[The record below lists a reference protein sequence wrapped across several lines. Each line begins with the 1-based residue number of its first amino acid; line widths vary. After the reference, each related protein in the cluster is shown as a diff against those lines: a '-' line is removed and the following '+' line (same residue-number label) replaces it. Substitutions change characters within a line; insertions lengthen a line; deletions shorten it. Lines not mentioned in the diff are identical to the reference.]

1 VSRPGLVLTVD
12 DRTRAFAV
20 PAGESLRSVVLPVG
34 ARVVYPPEAVATL
47 TDPLRAVADAL
58 AAPLGSEPLAARLHP
73 GLRLT
78 VSVEGVTRPWPLA
91 AAPDPRGRV
100 VEAVL
105 TLAAAA
111 GVDDVAVVVATGLG
125 RRLFPAERTALL
137 GDRVSRS
144 FGPLGRL
151 TDHDAADPTGPV
163 RVGST
168 DAGDDVELDRR
179 VAESDLLV
187 RVGVATSPGDSGPGA
202 LPRTLG
208 STATAV
214 LCEDPQAAAA
224 AGAVAVTAVPTF
236 AVELV
241 LEDVAAGGRAGFLA
255 TREWEW
261 SLRDQVSARV
271 TRGLF
276 PRLPARVR
284 GQAVS
289 AVRGGRALVGIAAGD
304 PVAVAAATAATL
316 ARQQQVP
323 VRGQADV
330 VVLGVPAVGP
340 YNAGAPLNPVLAAS
354 LALDTLLGA
363 HTGMPLVRPGGVAVL
378 LHPLTPAFSQVQHPA
393 HADFY
398 ADVLGSG
405 LGGTTPPGTG
415 PEAAGWAAA
424 RDRYATDPWYR
435 ELHSTSHAYPGIHP
449 FLVWERTA
457 ALRAALG
464 DVIWVGADRTAAARV
479 GGRAAT
485 TVYDALEI
493 ASATVGRDPSITLL
507 HSPPRLIADVS

>member
-1 VSRPGLVLTVD
+1 MSRPGLVLTVD

-20 PAGESLRSVVLPVG
+20 PSGESLRSLVLPVG

-58 AAPLGSEPLAARLHP
+58 AAPLGSEPLAALLHP

-78 VSVEGVTRPWPLA
+78 VSVEGVTRPWPMA
-91 AAPDPRGRV
+91 APPDPRGRV

-137 GDRVSRS
+137 GERVSRS

-151 TDHDAADPTGPV
+151 TDHDAGDPTGPV
-163 RVGST
+163 TVGTT
-168 DAGDDVELDRR
+168 DAGGDVELDRR

-187 RVGVATSPGDSGPGA
+187 RVGVATSPADSGPA
-202 LPRTLG
+202 AVPRTLG

-214 LCEDPQAAAA
+214 RCEDPAAAA
-224 AGAVAVTAVPTF
+224 EAGAVALAAVPTF
-236 AVELV
+236 TIELV
-241 LEDVAAGGRAGFLA
+241 LEDVAAGGRAGFLS

-261 SLRDQVSARV
+261 SLREQVSARV
-271 TRGLF
+271 TRQLF

-284 GQAVS
+284 GRAVS
-289 AVRGGRALVGIAAGD
+289 AVSGGRALVGVAAGD

-316 ARQQQVP
+316 RRQQQVP
-323 VRGQADV
+323 VRAQADV

-363 HTGMPLVRPGGVAVL
+363 HTGTPLVRPGGVAVL
-378 LHPLTPAFSQVQHPA
+378 LHPLTPRFSQVQHPA

-398 ADVLGSG
+398 ADVLGAG
-405 LGGTTPPGTG
+405 LGTDVGAV
-415 PEAAGWAAA
+415 AADWAAA
-424 RDRYATDPWYR
+424 RDRYAADPWYR
-435 ELHSTSHAYPGIHP
+435 QLHSTSHAYPGIHP
-449 FLVWERTA
+449 FLLWQRTA
-457 ALRAALG
+457 ALRDSLG

-485 TVYDALEI
+485 TLHDALEI

>member
-1 VSRPGLVLTVD
+1 
-12 DRTRAFAV
+12 
-20 PAGESLRSVVLPVG
+20 
-34 ARVVYPPEAVATL
+34 
-47 TDPLRAVADAL
+47 
-58 AAPLGSEPLAARLHP
+58 
-73 GLRLT
+73 
-78 VSVEGVTRPWPLA
+78 
-91 AAPDPRGRV
+91 
-100 VEAVL
+100 
-105 TLAAAA
+105 
-111 GVDDVAVVVATGLG
+111 
-125 RRLFPAERTALL
+125 
-137 GDRVSRS
+137 
-144 FGPLGRL
+144 
-151 TDHDAADPTGPV
+151 
-163 RVGST
+163 
-168 DAGDDVELDRR
+168 
-179 VAESDLLV
+179 
-187 RVGVATSPGDSGPGA
+187 
-202 LPRTLG
+202 
-208 STATAV
+208 V

-405 LGGTTPPGTG
+405 LGTATGPGSGSGLGGTTPPGTG

-479 GGRAAT
+479 GDRAAT

>member
-1 VSRPGLVLTVD
+1 MSRPGLVLTVD

-20 PAGESLRSVVLPVG
+20 PSGESLRSVALPVG
-34 ARVVYPPEAVATL
+34 SRVVYPPEAVATL

-78 VSVEGVTRPWPLA
+78 VTVEGVTRPWPLA

-125 RRLFPAERTALL
+125 RRLLPAERTALL
-137 GDRVSRS
+137 GERVSRS

-151 TDHDAADPTGPV
+151 TDHDAGDPTGPV
-163 RVGST
+163 SVGTT
-168 DAGDDVELDRR
+168 DAGDDVELDHR

-187 RVGVATSPGDSGPGA
+187 RVGVATSPADSGPA
-202 LPRTLG
+202 AVPRTLG

-214 LCEDPQAAAA
+214 RCEDPLAAAA
-224 AGAVAVTAVPTF
+224 AGAVAVAAVPTF

-241 LEDVAAGGRAGFLA
+241 LEDLPAGGRAGFLS

-261 SLRDQVSARV
+261 SLRQQVSARV

-276 PRLPARVR
+276 PRLPGKLR
-284 GQAVS
+284 GQLVAQ
-289 AVRGGRALVGIAAGD
+289 VRGGRRLVGVTAGE
-304 PVAVAAATAATL
+304 PAAVATATAATL

-323 VRGQADV
+323 VHGQADV

-363 HTGMPLVRPGGVAVL
+363 HTGTPLVRPGGVALL

-398 ADVLGSG
+398 TEVLAADLD
-405 LGGTTPPGTG
+405 
-415 PEAAGWAAA
+415 AAGWAVA

-435 ELHSTSHAYPGIHP
+435 ELHSTSHAYPGVHP
-449 FLVWERTA
+449 FLLWQRMA
-457 ALRAALG
+457 ALRESLG
-464 DVIWVGADRTAAARV
+464 DVVWVGADRTAAGRV

-485 TVYDALEI
+485 TLPDALEI
-493 ASATVGRDPSITLL
+493 AAATVGRDPSITLL
-507 HSPPRLIADVS
+507 HSPPRLTADVS

>member
-1 VSRPGLVLTVD
+1 MSRPGLVLTVD

-20 PAGESLRSVVLPVG
+20 PSGESLRSVVLPPG
-34 ARVVYPPEAVATL
+34 ARVVYPPEPVATL
-47 TDPLRAVADAL
+47 ADPLRAVADAL

-78 VSVEGVTRPWPLA
+78 VSVEGVTRPWPLTA
-91 AAPDPRGRV
+91 PPDPRGRV

-125 RRLFPAERTALL
+125 RRLFTAERTALL
-137 GDRVSRS
+137 GERVSRS

-151 TDHDAADPTGPV
+151 TDHDAGDPTGAV
-163 RVGST
+163 SVGRT
-168 DAGDDVELDRR
+168 DVGDDVELDRR

-187 RVGVATSPGDSGPGA
+187 RIGVATSPGDTGPGA
-202 LPRTLG
+202 VPRTLG

-214 LCEDPQAAAA
+214 RCEDPSVAVA
-224 AGAVAVTAVPTF
+224 AGLVAVAAVPTF

-261 SLRDQVSARV
+261 TLRDRVSVRV

-276 PRLPARVR
+276 PRLPAPVR
-284 GQAVS
+284 GQAVA
-289 AVRGGRALVGIAAGD
+289 AVRGGRGLVAVAAGD
-304 PVAVAAATAATL
+304 PVAVAAATSATL

-323 VRGQADV
+323 VPGQADV

-340 YNAGAPLNPVLAAS
+340 YNAGAPLNPVLAAA

-363 HTGMPLVRPGGVAVL
+363 HTGTPLVRPGGVAVL
-378 LHPLTPAFSQVQHPA
+378 FHPLTPAFSQVQHPA

-398 ADVLGSG
+398 ADVL
-405 LGGTTPPGTG
+405 
-415 PEAAGWAAA
+415 AAGLDERGPDWAAA

-435 ELHSTSHAYPGIHP
+435 ELHSTSHAYPGVHP
-449 FLVWERTA
+449 FLLWQRTA

-464 DVIWVGADRTAAARV
+464 DVVWVGADRTAAARV

-485 TVYDALEI
+485 TLHDALEV